1 MTDENNAL
9 KEKEQTKKSKRKT
22 TTRKNTVRKNYSKN
36 DEKDLKEETIIILG
50 LIRLMKKIDSEE
62 AGGE

>member
-36 DEKDLKEETIIILG
+36 DEKDCSNFVNGYAGMRTGSLRRRQCKEQ
-50 LIRLMKKIDSEE
+50 
-62 AGGE
+62 

>member
-36 DEKDLKEETIIILG
+36 DEKDLKEV
-50 LIRLMKKIDSEE
+50 KIEE
-62 AGGE
+62 KTES